1 MITITAEKKENAK
14 YTGDLYGIFFED
26 LNHAADG
33 GLYGELIRNRAF
45 EFCPADNPSYT
56 HLTAWKKNDGEGE
69 VNLVIETGSP
79 VSQKNPHYLGI
90 DIIAPGENTG
100 VINTGYSKGIPAEAG
115 KIYDFSFYAR
125 REQMTDKKIKVQ
137 LVSKDGKA
145 HAESEFCITDSWQK
159 YEAELSPDKTDDEYN
174 LLISAEGRGKVYI
187 DFVSLFP
194 RETFNGRKNG
204 LRKDLAEK
212 LKELKP
218 AFLRFPGGCLV
229 HDGSLNSEE
238 HDSQYRWK
246 NSIGRIEDRPS
257 RRNNWGYNQSLGL
270 GFYEYFLL
278 CEDIGAKPLPV
289 LPAGYDPH
297 HFRACSMDKMQE
309 FIHDALDLVEFA
321 NGSPET
327 PWGKIRTEL
336 GHEKTF
342 NLEYLGI
349 GNEEVGED
357 FPPRFK
363 IIRDA
368 VKEKYPEL
376 KIIGSSGPFAGGSEF
391 ELGWNK
397 AKEFKADLVDEH
409 YYMAPEWFIENA
421 RRYMNYS
428 AEGPHVFLGEYAS
441 WGNTWKNAL
450 YEAAFMTFL
459 EKAPA
464 VHLACYA
471 PLFCHTDYVN
481 WKPDMIWF
489 NSTSSITS
497 ANYEIQ
503 KLFMHNT
510 GDTLVNTVSSADGKT
525 LLKDEEPDSIPGKIY
540 LSFNTASVF
549 YSDIIL
555 TEIKDDGKISRSKK
569 IKDCTV
575 NASNRK
581 VSIGKIKSKKWKL
594 TLNAKELSAKQG
606 FRIYFGETKNRRFL
620 WEIGGWQNQ
629 DSAVCEEIN
638 GRSSCLHQHR
648 IIVQRN
654 TDYKLTLECD
664 GKKIKAY
671 INGVLFH
678 DTESKPFAP
687 ELLYQSLTED
697 NEYFYFK
704 SVNVLESGQE
714 VSVSLEGTGCSA
726 AAAEMTLYEGF
737 PTDAENTFE
746 KPFSFKP
753 KKGTVSLKDNHLIF
767 TMPAFS
773 AAAFKIKKRQ

>member
-1 MITITAEKKENAK
+1 MITITTEKNISTK

-45 EFCPADNPSYT
+45 EFCPADNPAYT
-56 HLTAWKKNDGEGE
+56 HLTAWKKNDGDGE

-137 LVSKDGKA
+137 LISKDGKS
-145 HAESEFCITDSWQK
+145 HASADFIITGSWQK
-159 YEAELSPDKTDDEYN
+159 YEAELVPDKSDDEYN

-212 LKELKP
+212 LKALKP

-257 RRNNWGYNQSLGL
+257 RRNNWGYSQSLGL
-270 GFYEYFLL
+270 GFYEYFIL

-297 HFRACSMDKMQE
+297 HFRACSMNKMQE
-309 FIHDALDLVEFA
+309 FIQDALDLVEFA
-321 NGSPET
+321 NGT
-327 PWGKIRTEL
+327 PDTTWGKIRTEL
-336 GHEKTF
+336 GHEKPF

-363 IIRDA
+363 LIRDA
-368 VKEKYPEL
+368 LKTKYPEL

-391 ELGWNK
+391 ELGWSK
-397 AKEFKADLVDEH
+397 AKEYKADLVDEH

-428 AEGPHVFLGEYAS
+428 TEYPQVFLGEYAS

-464 VHLACYA
+464 VRLACYA

-489 NSTSSITS
+489 NSTDSITS

-510 GDTLVNTVSSADGKT
+510 GKYLVNTSTSIEGKT
-525 LLKDEEPDSIPGKIY
+525 VLKDKYPDSIPGKIY
-540 LSFNTASVF
+540 LSFNTATVF
-549 YSDIIL
+549 YSDISF
-555 TEIKDDGKISRSKK
+555 TETDDKGKISCRKK
-569 IKDCTV
+569 IKACTV
-575 NASNRK
+575 NTSNRN
-581 VSIGKIKSKKWKL
+581 VLIGKTKSKKWTL

-606 FRIYFGETKNRRFL
+606 FRIYFGETKGRRFL

-629 DSAVCEEIN
+629 DSAICEEIN
-638 GRSSCLHQHR
+638 GKSSCLHQHR

-678 DTESKPFAP
+678 DTESKSFAP

-697 NEYFYFK
+697 DEYFYLK
-704 SVNVLESGQE
+704 AVNILENEQE
-714 VSVSLEGTGCSA
+714 ITCSLEGTGFKTDSA
-726 AAAEMTLYEGF
+726 EITLYSGF
-737 PTDAENTFE
+737 SLDAENTIERPFYFE
-746 KPFSFKP
+746 P
-753 KKGTVSLKDNHLIF
+753 KKDTVKLMDSILKF

-773 AAAFKIKKRQ
+773 AAAFKIKKQQ